1 MARKVKTITE
11 EERIVTDP
19 ETQPEIVV
27 DAGGAEVQ
35 PPNDDLQTFL
45 DQYGAEEPQIKIYK
59 FSPSGK
65 LVYCN
70 DATLENATESYI
82 QSNWGEGQYR
92 IWLLDQ
98 NSKYLAS
105 KKIYIGKPPGGVEK
119 DNPAPAPP
127 GDPHPFIGAATDGIQ
142 MQIEM
147 LRQQMAMDREL
158 MKTLIEKVSDGRN
171 GGGDLVELA
180 RALTLVKEMTAPP
193 PAPTPGAMITELVGI
208 LKTGIEL
215 GASGA
220 TGEPKGWMGTIKEI
234 ASVIPDVLRSLPQ
247 AARGMSG
254 SAEGSAPVPPPD
266 PQIQLKALLSQGIN
280 FLKTKAQKGSDPGLY
295 VDIALDNV
303 DQPQWAGLIGLVEKP
318 FEEVA
323 NLVDPELLNP
333 FYRPWFEQLFN
344 GIRDALHDRTTP
356 AGAGDDGSNP
366 VPDGGLDAGR
376 GNA

>member
-1 MARKVKTITE
+1 MAKKIKTITE
-11 EERIVTDP
+11 EESIVTEP
-19 ETQPEIVV
+19 EAQPEIIV
-27 DAGGAEVQ
+27 DAGAEVQ

-45 DQYGAEEPQIKIYK
+45 DQYGSEEPQIKIYK

-98 NSKYLAS
+98 RGKYLAS
-105 KKIYIGKPPGGVEK
+105 KKIYIGKPPGTAEK
-119 DNPAPAPP
+119 ENLPHAGP
-127 GDPHPFIGAATDGIQ
+127 GDMTPGQAFIGAATDGIQ

-147 LRQQMAMDREL
+147 LRQQMSMDREL

-180 RALTLVKEMTAPP
+180 RALTLVKEMSAPP
-193 PAPTPGAMITELVGI
+193 PQPTPGAMITELVGI

-215 GASGA
+215 GASGVS
-220 TGEPKGWMGTIKEI
+220 GEPKGWLGIAKEI
-234 ASVIPDVLRSLPQ
+234 AGVLPDVLRSLPQ

-254 SAEGSAPVPPPD
+254 SAEGSAPVPSPD
-266 PQIQLKALLSQGIN
+266 PQQQLKALLTQGIQ
-280 FLKTKAQKGSDPGLY
+280 FLKTKAQKGSDPNLY

-303 DQPQWAGLIGLVEKP
+303 DQPQWAGLIGLVDKP
-318 FEEVA
+318 FDEVA
-323 NLVDPELLNP
+323 NFIDPELLNP

-344 GIRDALHDRTTP
+344 GIRDALHDRTTSSGP
-356 AGAGDDGSNP
+356 GDDNADP
-366 VPDGGLDAGR
+366 KPDGGP
-376 GNA
+376 NP